1 MAGTVTA
8 PKGGLAHLA
17 NFCILPAW
25 TRSLISPAGEIIPR
39 IFRIMDTSA
48 ACTLQGMARV
58 RSGQAPA
65 WPLFT
70 ERSVRSDSRVKRDF
84 ACTLTRALPP
94 ALIVLR
100 AQSHLGLEGRT
111 RTLSGP
117 SPDLAGTA
125 SHAAQAW
132 ATRMMDP
139 ARLWGYWGLD

>member
-58 RSGQAPA
+58 RSGCTCMEAARIVRFSA
-65 WPLFT
+65 W
-70 ERSVRSDSRVKRDF
+70 S
-84 ACTLTRALPP
+84 
-94 ALIVLR
+94 
-100 AQSHLGLEGRT
+100 
-111 RTLSGP
+111 
-117 SPDLAGTA
+117 
-125 SHAAQAW
+125 
-132 ATRMMDP
+132 
-139 ARLWGYWGLD
+139 